1 MEKMRAIL
9 IFIFISI
16 VSVSYGQNLV
26 FPLMP
31 KYYKPLD
38 STVLNNNNDEE
49 IEKKSTLLKKH
60 DKFSHSVTV
69 GTGYS
74 SFGNSMSMMSTYIAP
89 TFNYQLSPK
98 FNISVN
104 GIIMQNNLSG
114 IESVFG
120 SSAEYGYNSNISN
133 YGISGIAHYQLNE
146 KWSIWGDG
154 AYFENQ
160 SIFTD
165 YRSEAYDTDFKTL
178 SIGLGYKV
186 NDHLHFNLQYR
197 YSNGLN
203 PAYNF
208 GSPYSNT
215 ILYPNRYGFD
225 MWDY

>member
-1 MEKMRAIL
+1 MRAFL
-9 IFIFISI
+9 IIIFVFII
-16 VSVSYGQNLV
+16 SVSYGQDLV

-38 STVLNNNNDEE
+38 STILNNNNDEE
-49 IEKKSTLLKKH
+49 VEKKSTLLKKH
-60 DKFSHSVTV
+60 DRFSHSVAV

-89 TFNYQLSPK
+89 SFNYEVNQK

-104 GIIMQNNLSG
+104 GIIMRNNMSG
-114 IESVFG
+114 IEGVFG
-120 SSAEYGYNSNISN
+120 SSPEYGYNSNVSN
-133 YGISGIAHYQLNE
+133 YGISGMAHYQLSE

-160 SIFTD
+160 SVFTD
-165 YRSEAYDTDFKTL
+165 YRAEMYDADFKTV
-178 SIGLGYKV
+178 SIGVGYKV
-186 NDHLHFNLQYR
+186 NDNLHFNFQYR

-208 GSPYSNT
+208 GSPYYNS
-215 ILYPNRYGFD
+215 ILYPNRSGFD
-225 MWDY
+225 IWDY

>member
-1 MEKMRAIL
+1 MRAIL
-9 IFIFISI
+9 IFIFVFI

-38 STVLNNNNDEE
+38 STVLNNKNNEE
-49 IEKKSTLLKKH
+49 LEKKSTLLKQH
-60 DKFSHSVTV
+60 DKFSHSITV

-89 TFNYQLSPK
+89 SFNYQLSQK

-104 GIIMQNNLSG
+104 GIIMRNNMSG
-114 IESVFG
+114 IEGVFG
-120 SSAEYGYNSNISN
+120 SSPENGYNSNVSN
-133 YGISGIAHYQLNE
+133 YGISGIAHYQLSE
-146 KWSIWGDG
+146 KWSVWGDG

-160 SIFTD
+160 SVFTD
-165 YRSEAYDTDFKTL
+165 YRSEMYDTDFKTV
-178 SIGLGYKV
+178 SIGVGYKV
-186 NDHLHFNLQYR
+186 NDNFHFNLQYR

-208 GSPYSNT
+208 GSPYYNSM
-215 ILYPNRYGFD
+215 LYPHRSGFD
-225 MWDY
+225 IWDY